1 MCSLLPWNFSLFLV
15 LPISKPLP
23 RLSGVWVS
31 PITRQLVRNH
41 PVCASKHTAL
51 GTQRPRS
58 LLAALQVKVVEEDLW
73 AWEMELDTKELK
85 PDKETSVP
93 E

>member
-1 MCSLLPWNFSLFLV
+1 M
-15 LPISKPLP
+15 
-23 RLSGVWVS
+23 
-31 PITRQLVRNH
+31 
-41 PVCASKHTAL
+41 CASKHTAL

-73 AWEMELDTKELK
+73 AWEMDLDTKELK
-85 PDKETSVP
+85 PENKTSVP